1 MQEVFGENRM
11 VSDKPIRKSVSV
23 MVPVTLQM
31 QFRRILLKQGR
42 KQNETVEALI
52 REYCLH
58 HTEAINQ
65 SR

>member
-1 MQEVFGENRM
+1 MQEVFGEIRM
-11 VSDKPIRKSVSV
+11 VADKPIRKSVSV
-23 MVPVTLQM
+23 MVPVQLRM
-31 QFRRILLKQGR
+31 QFQRILDKQGR
-42 KQNETVEALI
+42 SQNETFEALI